1 MQSGWLEELVTSA
14 ICVKIGRVTSSRA
27 RFKLSAANDYK
38 FDLPSSSE
46 KRLEAVQFCPDIIR
60 LRY

>member
-1 MQSGWLEELVTSA
+1 MQSGWLEELVSA
-14 ICVKIGRVTSSRA
+14 LCLKIGRVTSRA

-46 KRLEAVQFCPDIIR
+46 NRLEAVQFCPDNIGPK
-60 LRY
+60 Y